1 MFEFNHDDDVTNNY
15 SYSNNNDF
23 TRRSILNLSN
33 EKNNTNLFED
43 FIGDDSDGEYNESSN
58 NNINCDSN
66 YDNKIHNEVTDC
78 NKNSERR
85 VSDTDI
91 FDNIGVNNKV
101 FGFESNSANLDN
113 MTSYSNE
120 HIFCSEDV
128 SRFNNLVISEGNF
141 NDNNINNYN
150 NINNSDDA
158 NNHKNSEDKY
168 IGIYDLNK
176 DKNSKDNELNS
187 DVKMNSNEYMY
198 GNIYDIGAN
207 SNSNNINSESSC
219 NNSES
224 SCNNGDLNTNI
235 NNDDNAIDN
244 NRKEMIENNNNNH
257 HNDSNYSNIND
268 FHDNGNNDIHFT
280 NSSRN
285 QNIDHIYDN
294 NNDFNGNS
302 INFSAS
308 RHKASNNADKINNT
322 CEKNNFNV
330 HLGNNKI
337 DWKHVWNIIE
347 YTENHIIC
355 SSERKYKFK
364 SILFD
369 LSKIGCK

>member
-1 MFEFNHDDDVTNNY
+1 MFEFNNDDEDVTNNY

-23 TRRSILNLSN
+23 ERRSILNLRN
-33 EKNNTNLFED
+33 EKNNINLFED
-43 FIGDDSDGEYNESSN
+43 FIGDDSDGEYNESN
-58 NNINCDSN
+58 NNIINCDSN
-66 YDNKIHNEVTDC
+66 YD

-91 FDNIGVNNKV
+91 FDNIKINNKV
-101 FGFESNSANLDN
+101 FGFESNNANLDN

-128 SRFNNLVISEGNF
+128 SRFNNLVINEGNF
-141 NDNNINNYN
+141 NDNNTNNYN
-150 NINNSDDA
+150 NINNSDDS
-158 NNHKNSEDKY
+158 NNHKNSEDEY
-168 IGIYDLNK
+168 NGIYDLNK
-176 DKNSKDNELNS
+176 YKNSKDNEFNG

-198 GNIYDIGAN
+198 GNIYDIGDN
-207 SNSNNINSESSC
+207 SNCNNINSESSC

-224 SCNNGDLNTNI
+224 SCNNSNLNTNSK
-235 NNDDNAIDN
+235 NDDIEIDTH
-244 NRKEMIENNNNNH
+244 RKDMIENNNNNH
-257 HNDSNYSNIND
+257 HNDSNDNNIND
-268 FHDNGNNDIHFT
+268 NINNDINFT

-294 NNDFNGNS
+294 NNEFNGTS
-302 INFSAS
+302 INFSS
-308 RHKASNNADKINNT
+308 PQHKASNNADKINNT